1 MWSALGEAARSR
13 TVPSPE
19 TLFDRDPRLDGY
31 PTMMP
36 EPCHCGHDCCLGPNR
51 YVCTM
56 HGVTHPEDAYLLGPV
71 ACVGCGE

>member
-1 MWSALGEAARSR
+1 
-13 TVPSPE
+13 
-19 TLFDRDPRLDGY
+19 
-31 PTMMP
+31 MMP